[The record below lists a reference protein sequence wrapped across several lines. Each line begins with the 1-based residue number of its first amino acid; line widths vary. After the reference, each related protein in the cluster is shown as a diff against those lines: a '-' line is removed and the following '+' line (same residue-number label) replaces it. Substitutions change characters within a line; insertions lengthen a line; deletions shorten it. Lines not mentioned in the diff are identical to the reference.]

1 MDDENKEGCSY
12 SVCLQDNPALRCDRK
27 VTQQN
32 KNTTQSPWMCREAT
46 ARVSYTITE
55 HSFPVDEE
63 ANTLNLRSSDP
74 SILQCSNYYI
84 YYIFL
89 PENKLNFIF
98 NLILIINLI

>member
-1 MDDENKEGCSY
+1 M
-12 SVCLQDNPALRCDRK
+12 
-27 VTQQN
+27 
-32 KNTTQSPWMCREAT
+32 QSPWVCREAT
-46 ARVSYTITE
+46 AQVGYTITE
-55 HSFPVDEE
+55 YSFPVDKE
-63 ANTLNLRSSDP
+63 ANKLNLRNSDP